1 MSKKPD
7 FVLNSRLIVK
17 PIKAEDETLKGGTI
31 IPKTANARL
40 SKGLVI
46 KIDAEIAEYVSEG
59 DTVVFPSEAGQGQLI
74 DGNPHLW
81 LELREI
87 WAGFKAEK
95 SE

>member
-17 PIKAEDETLKGGTI
+17 PIKSEEETVKGVV

-40 SKGLVI
+40 SRGLVV
-46 KIDAEIAEYVSEG
+46 KIDADIAEYVSEG

-74 DGNPHLW
+74 DGDPHLW

-87 WAGFKAEK
+87 WAGFKGKKGE
-95 SE
+95 